1 MKTILFACVHN
12 AGRSQMAAALFNQ
25 RSDPAKARA
34 VSAGTEPGERVHPEV
49 VDAMKELGVDL
60 STARPQKLTEGL
72 AATVDMLVT
81 MGCGETC
88 PVVPGIERHDWP
100 LADPK
105 GKSTTEVGAI
115 RDEIEQR
122 VQALLAARSWGR
134 ISPELAIDPA
144 TRDDERAVR
153 ALLADA
159 GLPLEGL
166 EVGFPSG
173 YAIARRGG
181 VMVGCAGLETHDRDG
196 LLRSVAVSGSER
208 GNGIGAVL
216 VADRVSAAKRAGLGV
231 VYLLTTTAPEFFRR
245 LGFESCE
252 RGTVPRAVQSSAEFA
267 EICPATAACMRLA
280 VK

>member
-1 MKTILFACVHN
+1 
-12 AGRSQMAAALFNQ
+12 
-25 RSDPAKARA
+25 
-34 VSAGTEPGERVHPEV
+34 
-49 VDAMKELGVDL
+49 MKELGIDL
-60 STARPQKLTEGL
+60 SAARPQKLTVGL
-72 AATVDMLVT
+72 AGTVDMLVT

-88 PVVPGIERHDWP
+88 PVVPWTERDDWP

-105 GKSTTEVGAI
+105 GKSMTDVRVI
-115 RDEIEQR
+115 REEIDKR
-122 VQALLAARSWGR
+122 VRSLLAAKGWGGSTPALT
-134 ISPELAIDPA
+134 IEPA
-144 TRDDERAVR
+144 TGDDERAVR
-153 ALLADA
+153 ALLVDA

-181 VMVGCAGLETHDRDG
+181 VMVGCAGLETYDRDG

-208 GNGIGAVL
+208 GNGIGAML
-216 VADRVSAAKRAGLGV
+216 VADRLSAAKRAGLGA

-245 LGFESCE
+245 LAFESCE

-267 EICPATAACMRLA
+267 EICPATAACMRRV